1 MSGGFHAALRAL
13 RRIDEAREVEEK
25 TCDMIPTSAEMER
38 LRVRRDT
45 IEHAVRS
52 SVHRAAV
59 VEFAALAGEAGVTV
73 GELLRELQRRES

>member
-1 MSGGFHAALRAL
+1 MSGGFHAVLRAL
-13 RRIDEAREVEEK
+13 RRIDEAREVEHGTE
-25 TCDMIPTSAEMER
+25 
-38 LRVRRDT
+38 VHVQRDP
-45 IEHAVRS
+45 IEHAVRNFRRG